1 MSLKYEYWNDKMLT
15 KHICYGIVLMLCFKP
30 TMFND
35 PLNLVLSISHTMGT
49 NMAWVK
55 KSYID
60 QNCCSMM
67 KSSVGHDNR
76 CKKCS
81 TTKNYGIQCYFLLG
95 ITLCNNFLLW
105 ISFFYQQTSNM
116 LFGQFTMLISFSW
129 WSFTSTI
136 ECYINV

>member
-1 MSLKYEYWNDKMLT
+1 
-15 KHICYGIVLMLCFKP
+15 MLCFKP

-35 PLNLVLSISHTMGT
+35 ALNLVLSISHTMGT

-76 CKKCS
+76 YKKCS

-95 ITLCNNFLLW
+95 ITLCNNF
-105 ISFFYQQTSNM
+105 
-116 LFGQFTMLISFSW
+116 FTLDLIFLPTNIKHVVW
-129 WSFTSTI
+129 TVHN
-136 ECYINV
+136 INIF